1 MAETY
6 HERER
11 LLRILSA
18 ATFLVFFQAYMVAP
32 LIPRLAG
39 MFGVSEER
47 IGLIVPAYMLPYGVT
62 TLFLGVLADRIGR
75 KRVLIFSLAAF
86 SLLTALTATAQSET
100 QLIGWRLA
108 TGLGASGIVPL
119 ALSLI
124 GQLFPYDQRGRPLGW
139 LFGAMA
145 GGMAFGSTLG
155 VIGALF
161 IGWQGLFLGV
171 SFLGALTLIL
181 ILSYRSFLDSQP
193 ARGTLNTILK
203 GYGCLLSSA
212 RALRTYSYVV
222 LNGIFLRY
230 LFVARIVFLAAFP
243 LE

>member
-124 GQLFPYDQRGRPLGW
+124 GQLFPYDSAGPATWLAVWSNGRRDGIW
-139 LFGAMA
+139 LYARCNRC
-145 GGMAFGSTLG
+145 AFH
-155 VIGALF
+155 
-161 IGWQGLFLGV
+161 
-171 SFLGALTLIL
+171 
-181 ILSYRSFLDSQP
+181 RM
-193 ARGTLNTILK
+193 
-203 GYGCLLSSA
+203 
-212 RALRTYSYVV
+212 
-222 LNGIFLRY
+222 
-230 LFVARIVFLAAFP
+230 ARIVSGRIFPWGSYSHSDSFLSQFS
-243 LE
+243 